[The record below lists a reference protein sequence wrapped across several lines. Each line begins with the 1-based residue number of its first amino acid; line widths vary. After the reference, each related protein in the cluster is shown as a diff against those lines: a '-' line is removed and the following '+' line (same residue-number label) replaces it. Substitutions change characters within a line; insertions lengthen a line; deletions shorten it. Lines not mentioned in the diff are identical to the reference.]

1 MIITVGFSEAE
12 ITKEAALANPDVQF
26 AIVDMVITADNGDL
40 LLDGLKIM
48 EQNLLLVLL
57 LENFPKLAM

>member
-12 ITKEAALANPDVQF
+12 ITKEAAIANPDVQF

-40 LLDGLKIM
+40 LPKRLKPCFSKSM
-48 EQNLLLVLL
+48 RVLL
-57 LENFPKLAM
+57 K